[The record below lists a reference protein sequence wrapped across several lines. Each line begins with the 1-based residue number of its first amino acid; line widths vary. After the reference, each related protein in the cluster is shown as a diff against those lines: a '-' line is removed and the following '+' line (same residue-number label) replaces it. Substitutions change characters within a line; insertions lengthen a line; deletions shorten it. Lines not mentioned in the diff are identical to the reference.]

1 MRKGF
6 YYGGGII
13 CLVMAAVLLLNTS
26 IMSDNIANDLA
37 RVRIDDGYKEYYD
50 ISFVMPRNSLR
61 QGAVWLPVY
70 SVREREHLW
79 QVILP
84 FAMGDAEIVEHDE
97 YFEAAADGETLRI
110 YRFID
115 LLEYENLQGERA
127 GKLIDEAEAHRTAKG
142 FLEEFLPRKQPHDAH
157 VSRDNSNWIVRF
169 EGHLSSL
176 PNTAF
181 PTEITLDA
189 YGNITQTSHF
199 FFEYEALGTADVI
212 TVKAALA
219 QLPRGHEGKV
229 DLKGFDLV
237 YAFEDSVLVPVYRFC
252 GEHGCGRYFEEHV
265 KALKFY

>member
-1 MRKGF
+1 MRRGF
-6 YYGGGII
+6 YYGGGML

-26 IMSDNIANDLA
+26 IIPDNIANDLA

-50 ISFVMPRNSLR
+50 ISFAMPRNSLR
-61 QGAVWLPVY
+61 QGTVWLPVY
-70 SVREREHLW
+70 SVREREQLW

-84 FAMGDAEIVEHDE
+84 FAMGDAEVVEHDE
-97 YFEAAADGETLRI
+97 YFEATADGETLRI

-127 GKLIDEAEAHRTAKG
+127 GESIDEAEARRTAKG
-142 FLEEFLPRKQPHDAH
+142 FLEEFLPRKQPHDTH
-157 VSRDNSNWIVRF
+157 ISYDDGNWIVRL

-181 PTEITLDA
+181 PTDITLDA
-189 YGNITQTSHF
+189 YGNITWASHF

-219 QLPRGHEGKV
+219 QLSREHEGKV

-237 YAFEDSVLVPVYRFC
+237 YAFEDSVIVPVYRFY
-252 GEHGCGRYFEEHV
+252 GEYGCGMRFEENV
-265 KALKFY
+265 KALRFY